1 MNDLYV
7 INSVLRAAQILEC
20 FSTEK
25 SSYTNAELAKRLDL
39 NKSTITRLLCSL
51 EKAGFVERHPKTR
64 EYSLTYRLYQIGNVY
79 ISQSTLHSQAM
90 PLLNQLANKCKETV
104 HLGVLT
110 DFQVFYLDKVEGQH
124 PISMMSR
131 IGKIFPAYCTALG
144 KAMLAHMPA
153 FAVDRYIEQTR
164 FKRYTPNTICDANDF
179 RKELKRT
186 VEKGYAVDEY
196 EHEADVKCIAAP
208 IRDMTGEVVAAI
220 SISGP
225 SFRMVREK
233 TENEIVPILIQTAKD
248 ISVRLG
254 YVG

>member
-25 SSYTNAELAKRLDL
+25 PSYTNAELAKRLDL

-51 EKAGFVERHPKTR
+51 EKAGFVERNPKTK
-64 EYSLTYRLYQIGNVY
+64 EFSLTYRLYQIGNVY
-79 ISQSTLHSQAM
+79 ISQSTLHNQAM

-110 DFQVFYLDKVEGQH
+110 EFQVFYLDKVEGQH

-131 IGKIFPAYCTALG
+131 IGMSFPAYCTALG
-144 KAMLAHMPA
+144 KAMLAHMPRST
-153 FAVDRYIEQTR
+153 VDRYIKQTQ
-164 FKRYTPNTICDANDF
+164 FKRYTPNTICDPADF
-179 RKELKRT
+179 REELKRT
-186 VEKGYAVDEY
+186 VERGYSMDEY

-220 SISGP
+220 SVSGP

-233 TENEIVPILIQTAKD
+233 IETEIVSMLLQTARD
-248 ISVRLG
+248 ISARLG